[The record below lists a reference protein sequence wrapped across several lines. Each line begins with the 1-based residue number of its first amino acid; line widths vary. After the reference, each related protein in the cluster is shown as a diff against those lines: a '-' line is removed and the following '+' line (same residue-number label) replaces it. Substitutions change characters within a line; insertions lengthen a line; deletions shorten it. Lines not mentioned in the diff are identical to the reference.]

1 MMVTNK
7 RELGLV
13 DLTLMPVFVDM
24 GKALAKTNI
33 VLIWNKLVESL
44 DASIKEHSTKKCGWA
59 PSKESFATYNWLVY
73 EFTVGSAK
81 H

>member
-1 MMVTNK
+1 
-7 RELGLV
+7 
-13 DLTLMPVFVDM
+13 MPVFVEM

-44 DASIKEHSTKKCGWA
+44 DASIKENSTKKCGW
-59 PSKESFATYNWLVY
+59 PNSKESLATYNQLVY

-81 H
+81 Q